1 MQKYLNILQEEL
13 HVPDTIGGVY
23 RYWQR
28 QIAEL
33 ERKDIN
39 VNICDYDATLF
50 GRKEQ
55 LETNS
60 DLAENRGDKWIQYY
74 MNEMWLTKFID
85 TYFKGT
91 SVPDDIIQ
99 HLNPEYDLI
108 LSMWLWEAQHAKI
121 NANPHLKNIKQ
132 IFISRHE
139 KKIIEMIRYIIFDLK
154 FIPKSI
160 TVYEDRPEIFIDFR
174 EFIEDLFG
182 CELKITKVLLQDNKK
197 YDIWEEV

>member
-1 MQKYLNILQEEL
+1 MQKYLNTLQEEL
-13 HVPDTIGGVY
+13 HVPDTIGWVY

-28 QIAEL
+28 CISEL

-50 GRKEQ
+50 GRQQQ
-55 LETNS
+55 LEES
-60 DLAENRGDKWIQYY
+60 EWLAENRWDKGVQYY
-74 MNEMWLTKFID
+74 MNVIWLTKFID
-85 TYFKGT
+85 TYFTGT
-91 SVPDDIIQ
+91 SVPDDIIKN
-99 HLNPEYDLI
+99 LNPEYDLI

-121 NANPHLKNIKQ
+121 NANPQLKNIKQ
-132 IFISRHE
+132 KFIIRHE
-139 KKIIEMIRYIIFDLK
+139 KKVLEMIRYIIFDLK

-160 TVYEDRPEIFIDFR
+160 TVYEDRPEIFVEFR

-182 CELKITKVLLQDNKK
+182 CELKIVKVLLKDNKK